1 MTKQEFKIK
10 LEDLLLDM
18 QDMSQSDQKDAL
30 SKIGDWVSELPDSRD
45 VGTLQ
50 SKIEEF
56 MEAYYFSD
64 PTEVVSETITF
75 LQYVNF

>member
-1 MTKQEFKIK
+1 MNKQEFKVK
-10 LEDLLLDM
+10 LEDLLGEM
-18 QDMSQSDQKDAL
+18 QDMTQSEQKDAL

-45 VGTLQ
+45 VGTLE

-56 MEAYYFSD
+56 MGAYYFSD
-64 PTEVVSETITF
+64 PKEVVSETITF